1 MAPERRLI
9 PLASDDA
16 ISSSSSTTTIQCTST
31 VVGVI
36 PPAIHALLTPPT
48 SSATAAAAT
57 TNNDVIVTG
66 GRVDDQSSGL
76 SYLRLRNRSEVAI
89 WDHAT
94 QTINEELVVS
104 EGGVCRILSHPEHD
118 GDGDDYLLV
127 TCLGPDLTN
136 VRQRRRLQY
145 DNDVNGALRRSTRR
159 AGVPPP
165 STPRSPSTLP
175 STPLR
180 CVYIASPTTG
190 VLCVYVI
197 DNNNTSNNSGE
208 QQQQQQQQCDAS
220 VRLKLKPNEVITT
233 LTPIKSAVGGTTSAQ
248 QQQQQQ
254 QFTTWILLTTSHGR
268 LWKVYRTAR
277 PATLHAKRVHDGKIR
292 DHDCDN
298 DRGLSEGGDGS
309 SGPMVGGIVH
319 KIYNYLTTPSKA
331 SKPSVEN
338 EELMVDET
346 NDDKFDQK
354 GGLIV
359 ALLPLPPSVVM
370 ASDVNR
376 SPARGPPS
384 TPAPNKQQRL
394 LISNNGSGA
403 ASSTKVVTITSS
415 FVIKQWNIATSITS
429 ADGDVLPHHDGRVVE
444 GFTKCTTLITRKNDG
459 TLDLSPLLSQTA
471 TTMDEVGEG
480 GDGMMISNNEGYHNL
495 EVLSKP
501 VLSAD
506 GTSIIAIIRLSN
518 NDYVSMT
525 RVYVVRIGGF
535 GNTTTTTTWGSA
547 PCIIDAVW
555 LDKFSGPSLS
565 SSTLST
571 SAALACVG
579 LTVSDDENEESVVG
593 GGVVAYVG
601 FGPSKSGK
609 QNHPVTVS
617 AIYFPRGVVNDN
629 QQQRHHPPPPRVKDL
644 EINPTIVPAAVNDT
658 LSLDPV
664 TGGCIF
670 LATTG
675 LLCSTH
681 VRFPPSLI
689 DVALLSSSREQG
701 GERLTDLLRVP
712 NEIVLTIKSHLK
724 SSFRQYLIKL
734 NEAGGGGSGGS
745 LARMVIA
752 PSVGT
757 CPSRILTA
765 AAILASNDY
774 ACAVSSQSSSSS
786 GSFSVSS
793 FSPRSPATS
802 SSPLNNLREKI
813 RIHRD
818 FITFLV
824 HAGAYRRILTDGRV
838 LLRDHGEL
846 LTTTRTLLIECQSF
860 FMKADATAT
869 AAGGDG
875 REEVSR
881 MRRLVMST
889 LDGVS
894 DDVAALP
901 RRWAGLQHLATSST
915 PLRKDIHLLLT
926 STLICQGIGQALHY
940 RYSESIPLYDIPS
953 HDSSQSS
960 SSCLPW
966 TSSSTVLDVL
976 VAQLR
981 SIQQLG
987 ETILYTTMDYDVEKA
1002 NLRRYVEDLSAS
1014 TLSGYRDA
1022 LQRTE
1027 SDSCTDTE
1035 GLKSSYEEAK
1045 SLSVSLLRMFANDEG
1060 DDSVALQTSLEHSY
1074 FEGIV
1079 QICYDHRQS
1088 WMYQGPFS
1096 DKTAD
1101 ERYDLRSFMIN
1112 TLPDSPYAHLHQS
1125 CDYQTGLSFCSFVL
1139 SWYANQGLFP
1149 DVFELGKN
1157 CQQELSRYI
1166 RSDNRLS
1173 HMAWI
1178 QHLRVDGHEQATT
1191 DLIGLSSP
1199 LLFGKE
1205 SKEMSLWEKDHILSI
1220 AKLSNKLAVSKSVNR
1235 TAAQDQRTKL
1245 IDNALA
1251 IVDAQKVLQ
1260 EEDKLGDEVALD
1272 ENDVIRLAVEKI
1284 QSCNDIE
1291 KIKRFAICGLS
1302 VANAKSSDQVTAMAS
1317 DASSIWHAVI
1327 QADIDKWQSV
1337 ANEHNS
1343 AVGGIQEEELIHNVG
1358 GTAFVGIMG
1367 DIVHQTSGEEIN
1379 NVGFGNDR
1387 VRCMVMDALGS
1398 NELER
1403 VLQLSADIV
1412 LASV

>member
-9 PLASDDA
+9 PLAPDDA
-16 ISSSSSTTTIQCTST
+16 TSSSSSTTTVQCTST

-48 SSATAAAAT
+48 SS
-57 TNNDVIVTG
+57 NDDVIRVTG

-76 SYLRLRNRSEVAI
+76 SYLRLRNGNVVAI

-104 EGGVCRILSHPEHD
+104 EGGVCRLLSHPEHD
-118 GDGDDYLLV
+118 NGDDGDDDCLLV
-127 TCLGPDLTN
+127 TCLGPDLAN
-136 VRQRRRLQY
+136 VQRRRQLQY
-145 DNDVNGALRRSTRR
+145 NNDANGALRRSTRR
-159 AGVPPP
+159 AGVPHPP
-165 STPRSPSTLP
+165 YSTPRTPSTLP
-175 STPLR
+175 SSTPLR
-180 CVYIASPTTG
+180 YVYIASPTTG

-197 DNNNTSNNSGE
+197 DNNTSNNSGGE
-208 QQQQQQQQCDAS
+208 QKQQQQCDAS

-233 LTPIKSAVGGTTSAQ
+233 LTPIKSAVVGGTTSA
-248 QQQQQQ
+248 QQQ

-292 DHDCDN
+292 DYDN

-309 SGPMVGGIVH
+309 SGPMVVGGIVH
-319 KIYNYLTTPSKA
+319 KMYNYLTTPSK
-331 SKPSVEN
+331 SIKPSVEN
-338 EELMVDET
+338 DEELMADDT
-346 NDDKFDQK
+346 NDDKFDHK
-354 GGLIV
+354 GGLLIV

-370 ASDVNR
+370 ASDVVNR

-394 LISNNGSGA
+394 LVSNNGSSGA

-415 FVIKQWNIATSITS
+415 LVIKQWNIATSITS

-495 EVLSKP
+495 EVLSRP

-518 NDYVSMT
+518 NDNVSMT

-535 GNTTTTTTWGSA
+535 GNTTTTTTWGGA

-629 QQQRHHPPPPRVKDL
+629 RQQQRQHPPPPRVKDL

-681 VRFPPSLI
+681 VRFPPSLS
-689 DVALLSSSREQG
+689 DVALLSSSRVQG

-712 NEIVLTIKSHLK
+712 NEIVLTIKSHLQ

-765 AAILASNDY
+765 AAVLASNDY
-774 ACAVSSQSSSSS
+774 ACAMSSQSSSSS

-802 SSPLNNLREKI
+802 SSPLNTLREKI

-860 FMKADATAT
+860 FTKADATAT

-894 DDVAALP
+894 DDVTALP

-940 RYSESIPLYDIPS
+940 RYNESIPLYDIPS
-953 HDSSQSS
+953 HDSSPSS

-987 ETILYTTMDYDVEKA
+987 ETILSTTMDYDVEKA

-1022 LQRTE
+1022 LQRAE
-1027 SDSCTDTE
+1027 SDSSTDTE

-1045 SLSVSLLRMFANDEG
+1045 SLSVSLLRLFANDEG

-1178 QHLRVDGHEQATT
+1178 QHLRVGGHEQATT
-1191 DLIGLSSP
+1191 DLIGLTSP

-1205 SKEMSLWEKDHILSI
+1205 SEEMSLWEMDHILSI
-1220 AKLSNKLAVSKSVNR
+1220 AKLSNKLAVSKSVNL

-1251 IVDAQKVLQ
+1251 IVDAQKILQ
-1260 EEDKLGDEVALD
+1260 EEDELGDEVALD
-1272 ENDVIRLAVEKI
+1272 ENDVVRLAVEKI

-1358 GTAFVGIMG
+1358 GTAFVGVMG
-1367 DIVHQTSGEEIN
+1367 DFVHQTSGEEIN

>member
-48 SSATAAAAT
+48 SSATAAAT
-57 TNNDVIVTG
+57 TNNDVIHVTG

-76 SYLRLRNRSEVAI
+76 SYLHLRDKNEVAI

-118 GDGDDYLLV
+118 GRGDDLLV
-127 TCLGPDLTN
+127 TCLGPDLAN
-136 VRQRRRLQY
+136 VQQQRQLQY
-145 DNDVNGALRRSTRR
+145 NNDVNSTLRRSTRR
-159 AGVPPP
+159 AGGRVGEGGAGV
-165 STPRSPSTLP
+165 SSAVS

-180 CVYIASPTTG
+180 YVYIASPTTG

-197 DNNNTSNNSGE
+197 DNNTNNNYINSGGE
-208 QQQQQQQQCDAS
+208 QKKQQQCDAS

-233 LTPIKSAVGGTTSAQ
+233 LTPISAVGGTTSA
-248 QQQQQQ
+248 QQQ

-292 DHDCDN
+292 DYDN
-298 DRGLSEGGDGS
+298 DQGLSEGGDGS

-319 KIYNYLTTPSKA
+319 IMYNYLTTPSKA
-331 SKPSVEN
+331 SKLSVEN
-338 EELMVDET
+338 EELMVDDT

-359 ALLPLPPSVVM
+359 ALLPLPPSVVI
-370 ASDVNR
+370 ASDVNK
-376 SPARGPPS
+376 SPARGPPC

-394 LISNNGSGA
+394 LVSNNGSGA
-403 ASSTKVVTITSS
+403 TSSTKVVTITSS
-415 FVIKQWNIATSITS
+415 LVIKQWNIATSITS
-429 ADGDVLPHHDGRVVE
+429 ADGDVLPHVNGRVVE
-444 GFTKCTTLITRKNDG
+444 GYTKRTALVTRKNDG

-471 TTMDEVGEG
+471 TTR
-480 GDGMMISNNEGYHNL
+480 MMISNNEGYHNL

-518 NDYVSMT
+518 NDNVSMT

-535 GNTTTTTTWGSA
+535 GNTTSA
-547 PCIIDAVW
+547 PYIIDAVW

-579 LTVSDDENEESVVG
+579 LTVSDDESEESVVG

-601 FGPSKSGK
+601 FGPSQSGK

-617 AIYFPRGVVNDN
+617 AIYFPRGDVNEN
-629 QQQRHHPPPPRVKDL
+629 QQQQQQQQQHPPRVKDL

-658 LSLDPV
+658 LSPDPV

-681 VRFPPSLI
+681 VRFPPSLS
-689 DVALLSSSREQG
+689 DVALLSSSRERG

-712 NEIVLTIKSHLK
+712 NEIVLTIKSHLQ

-765 AAILASNDY
+765 AAVLASNDY

-802 SSPLNNLREKI
+802 SSPLNTLREKI

-824 HAGAYRRILTDGRV
+824 HAGVYRRILTDGRV
-838 LLRDHGEL
+838 LLRDRGEL

-860 FMKADATAT
+860 FTKADATAT

-894 DDVAALP
+894 DDVSALP

-926 STLICQGIGQALHY
+926 STLICQGIGQALRY
-940 RYSESIPLYDIPS
+940 RYNESIPLYDIPS
-953 HDSSQSS
+953 HDSSPSS

-981 SIQQLG
+981 LIQQLG
-987 ETILYTTMDYDVEKA
+987 ETILSTTMDYDVETA

-1027 SDSCTDTE
+1027 SDSSTDTE

-1060 DDSVALQTSLEHSY
+1060 DDSVALQASLEHSY

-1125 CDYQTGLSFCSFVL
+1125 CDYQTGLSFCCFVL

-1178 QHLRVDGHEQATT
+1178 QHLRVGGHEQATT
-1191 DLIGLSSP
+1191 DLIGLTSP

-1205 SKEMSLWEKDHILSI
+1205 SEEMSLWEKDHILSI

-1251 IVDAQKVLQ
+1251 IVDAQKILQ
-1260 EEDKLGDEVALD
+1260 EEDELGDEVALD
-1272 ENDVIRLAVEKI
+1272 ENDVLRLAVEKI

-1358 GTAFVGIMG
+1358 GTAFVGVMG